1 MNVNLN
7 SMKLKGKQV
16 DELVDLIN
24 SSKTLMIVLVKGL
37 PSKQFQEIKKSLRK
51 DALIKINKKNIISRA
66 LKKFGKESI
75 TPLEKYVDADIA
87 LVLSNLEGY
96 ELASLL
102 VKKRTRVY
110 AKNGQIADADIEVK
124 EGPTDLVPGPAISD
138 LSALGIQISVE
149 GGKIAIKA
157 PKIVVRKGEEIKE
170 NVASIL
176 QKLKIQPFKVGLKPL
191 IFYDL
196 VNEKIYDNIDID
208 SDKFTKELIKT
219 SIKALGLARKIGYY
233 CKETISYFLV
243 KASREGEILT
253 NKINAESKVSK

>member
-7 SMKLKGKQV
+7 SIKLKGKQV

-51 DALIKINKKNIISRA
+51 DALIKIHKKNIISRA
-66 LKKFGKESI
+66 LKNFGKESI

-110 AKNGQIADADIEVK
+110 AKNGQTSDADIEVK

-149 GGKIAIKA
+149 GGKIAD
-157 PKIVVRKGEEIKE
+157 RKSTRL
-170 NVASIL
+170 NSSHSSI
-176 QKLKIQPFKVGLKPL
+176 
-191 IFYDL
+191 
-196 VNEKIYDNIDID
+196 
-208 SDKFTKELIKT
+208 
-219 SIKALGLARKIGYY
+219 
-233 CKETISYFLV
+233 
-243 KASREGEILT
+243 
-253 NKINAESKVSK
+253 